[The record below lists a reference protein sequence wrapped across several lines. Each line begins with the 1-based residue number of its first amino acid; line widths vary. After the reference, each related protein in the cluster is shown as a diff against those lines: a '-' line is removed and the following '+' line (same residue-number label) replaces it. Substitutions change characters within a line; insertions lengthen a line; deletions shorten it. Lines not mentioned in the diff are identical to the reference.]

1 MQSFGIRTI
10 ERDKFLNRVVKP
22 NTRISLKI
30 PEGNFA
36 GIYPTRV
43 EDCTSTTMTVAG
55 PDYKG
60 TLVPMAA
67 GMKVVINTVADNG
80 VYECNAQTVD
90 VLREPLYQIVL
101 EIAAE
106 EPIRHLQRRQFVRVD
121 YHFPVEFQILSE
133 GTEPERKS
141 QPKRRSY
148 SKNISANG
156 ICLIMEERFP
166 KGTLMDMYLPLF
178 PEKPPIYVMGE
189 VVRSDEPPEG
199 HRKDFDVGIRF
210 VQIRLVDQDRIVKFV
225 FDLERQK
232 VRQT

>member
-1 MQSFGIRTI
+1 MQPFGVRAI
-10 ERDKFLNRVVKP
+10 EREKFLGWVIKP

-30 PEGNFA
+30 PDGNFA

-43 EDCTSTTMTVAG
+43 EDYTPSTMTVAG

-60 TLVPMAA
+60 ALVPLTV
-67 GMKVVINTVADNG
+67 GMKVVVNTVADNG
-80 VYECNAQTVD
+80 VYECNAQTAD
-90 VLREPLYQIVL
+90 VVREPLYQVVL
-101 EIAAE
+101 EIPAE

-121 YHFPVEFQILSE
+121 YHFAVEYQILSD
-133 GTEPERKS
+133 GAEPDKKS
-141 QPKRRSY
+141 QPKKRSY
-148 SKNISANG
+148 SKNISGNG
-156 ICLIMEERFP
+156 ICLIMDERVP
-166 KGTLMDMYLPLF
+166 KGTVMDMYLPLF

-189 VVRSDEPPEG
+189 VVRSDEPPDG

-232 VRQT
+232 VRQA